1 MSVEKIG
8 MRSGPF
14 KHELVTLAPVNQ
26 KPIRLNM
33 ALAPALPFSG
43 QLVIVVLAF
52 RWKVT
57 NQRGDNVAELAH
69 IFALLL
75 LPFHV
80 SLDCRR
86 IDGDER
92 RRRDRRGNWSLAFAL
107 GHA

>member
-26 KPIRLNM
+26 KPIRLYM
-33 ALAPALPFSG
+33 ALAPAVPFSG

-52 RWKVT
+52 QRKAT
-57 NQRGDNVAELAH
+57 NQRSDNIAELAH
-69 IFALLL
+69 VLAPLLL
-75 LPFHV
+75 LLHV
-80 SLDCRR
+80 SLDCRS
-86 IDGDER
+86 IDGDEGR
-92 RRRDRRGNWSLAFAL
+92 WRNRRGNWSLGFVL